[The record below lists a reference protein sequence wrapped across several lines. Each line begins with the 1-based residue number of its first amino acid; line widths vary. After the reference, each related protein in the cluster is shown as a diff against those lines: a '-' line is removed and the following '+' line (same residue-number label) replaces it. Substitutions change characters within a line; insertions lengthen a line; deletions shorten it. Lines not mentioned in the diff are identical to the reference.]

1 VESGLVV
8 LAFVAFFVVALLL
21 VVVGVIQTK
30 KRREAM
36 AAFAAS
42 RGWRYATHDHS
53 LVDRFQGTPFGRGS
67 SRSAYNVIYG
77 EHDGR
82 PMVAFDYR
90 FTTTSGSGKDRK
102 STTHHW
108 SVLALSMGVVM
119 PDLSVEPEGVFGR
132 MIGRLTNTDI
142 EMESEDFNRA
152 FTVRSPSRK
161 FAFDVLHPQ
170 MIEMLMQWPN
180 LGWRFE
186 GDSMLV
192 VRNGTHSIEEVDA
205 KIHVMDAILDRIPE
219 FVWKDVRGA

>member
-1 VESGLVV
+1 MVM
-8 LAFVAFFVVALLL
+8 FVGFFVVAAVLI
-21 VVVGVIQTK
+21 VVGTVQAK
-30 KRREAM
+30 KRREAL
-36 AAFAAS
+36 ATFAAS
-42 RGWRYATHDHS
+42 RGWRYATHDGS

-67 SRSAYNVIYG
+67 SRSAYNVVYG

-90 FTTTSGSGKDRK
+90 YTTTSGSGKDRK

-108 SVLALSMGVVM
+108 SVLAMSMGAVM
-119 PDLSVEPEGVFGR
+119 PDLSVEPEGAFGR
-132 MIGRLTNTDI
+132 FIGRLTNTDI

-170 MIEMLMQWPN
+170 MIEMLMQWPD

-186 GDSMLV
+186 RDSMLV
-192 VRNGTHSIEEVDA
+192 VRNGNHTMAEVDA
-205 KIHVMDAILDRIPE
+205 KLQVMDAIIDRIPE

>member
-1 VESGLVV
+1 VEFGIVA
-8 LAFVAFFVVALLL
+8 AFVGFFVIALVL
-21 VVVGVIQTK
+21 VVVGVIQAK

-36 AAFAAS
+36 AGFAAS
-42 RGWRYATHDHS
+42 RGWRFAASDDS
-53 LVDRFQGTPFGRGS
+53 LVNRFQGTPFGDGS
-67 SRSAYNVIYG
+67 GRRATNVVYG

-82 PMVAFDYR
+82 AMVAFDYEY
-90 FTTTSGSGKDRK
+90 TTTSGTGENRQR
-102 STTHHW
+102 TTHHW
-108 SVLALSMGVVM
+108 SVLAVSMGVLM
-119 PDLSVEPEGVFGR
+119 PDLSVEPEGMLGR

-170 MIEMLMQWPN
+170 MIEMLMRWPE

-192 VRNGTHSIEEVDA
+192 VRNGRHSIQEVDA
-205 KIHVMDAILDRIPE
+205 KLTVMDAILDKIPE
-219 FVWKDVRGA
+219 FVWKDVGRP